1 MNRRSVIA
9 GIVTT
14 TPLFAGCAEQGS
26 SVQLEPRNVL
36 VVGNDHDGWTWDV
49 TFDVWYHLNALAEGE
64 GFYGVR
70 SHLVATDGEEID
82 RFEHG
87 DLPWHAL
94 ETDER
99 TRDETEAGTEYN
111 GTYRETVSATAD
123 RFPNWIV
130 FTVDR
135 TETSGRAL
143 VSVSGVTAADPV
155 PLESPETDD
164 RNRTDTETGS
174 RGSEADTGDHKN
186 ETGSKRLEIADDD
199 WTKIELKRYQ
209 SFPPTAEIASAAN
222 ATSNRTQDTPTDRN
236 VTDDRDVDSNSSG

>member
-1 MNRRSVIA
+1 MKRRRVIA

-26 SVQLEPRNVL
+26 SVQLEPRNVR
-36 VVGNDHDGWTWDV
+36 VVGTDDDGWTWDV
-49 TFDVWYHLNALAEGE
+49 TFDVWYHLNALAKSE

-70 SHLVATDGEEID
+70 SHLVNTDGEEID

-99 TRDETEAGTEYN
+99 TKTDTEAGTEYN
-111 GTYRETVSATAD
+111 GTFRETVSATAD

-155 PLESPETDD
+155 PLESTDADD
-164 RNRTDTETGS
+164 RNRTDTGTGS
-174 RGSEADTGDHKN
+174 RGSEA
-186 ETGSKRLEIADDD
+186 ETGPIRLEIADED
-199 WTKIELKRYQ
+199 WTRIELERYQ
-209 SFPPTAEIASAAN
+209 SFPPTGEIGSAAN
-222 ATSNRTQDTPTDRN
+222 ATTNRTRNTPSDPN